1 MSPVDLVGPRLRLRE
16 FAVADAEA
24 YLSLITHPDVFDSI
38 LDEEQAT
45 MDMVVTLLTER
56 HRAAQ
61 ETDRKVYELGVTLD
75 GRLIGSCGLS
85 NFHPTYRRA
94 ELGYL
99 IHPEQQRKGY
109 ASEAARL
116 IIQFGFQQLGLHRIE
131 ATTAPNNVGS
141 GRVLEK
147 VGMIYEGRSR
157 DFRLVRGRW
166 RDSLR
171 YAILATDAGAPAQ

>member
-1 MSPVDLVGPRLRLRE
+1 MFPVDLVGPRLRLRE
-16 FAVADAEA
+16 FSVADAEA

-38 LDEEQAT
+38 LDEERAT
-45 MDMVVTLLTER
+45 LDMVVTLLTER

-61 ETDRKVYELGVTLD
+61 ETDRKVYELAVTLD

-85 NFHPTYRRA
+85 NFHVANRRA

-109 ASEAARL
+109 ASEAAKL
-116 IIQFGFQQLGLHRIE
+116 IIQFGFRELGLHRIE
-131 ATTAPNNVGS
+131 ATTAPNNAGS
-141 GRVLEK
+141 SRVLEK
-147 VGMIYEGRSR
+147 IGMTYEGLSR
-157 DFRLVRGRW
+157 DYRRVRGVW

-171 YAILATDAGAPAQ
+171 YAILATDTGAPAQ